1 MGCAS
6 SGPAK
11 DLAAAAT
18 NGTEHLKTAV
28 GNAMED
34 AANLDFA
41 KAEED
46 LKQVMP
52 PFLYQFCNIM

>member
-28 GNAMED
+28 GTAMED

-46 LKQVMP
+46 LKQVIISIFYSHVP
-52 PFLYQFCNIM
+52 